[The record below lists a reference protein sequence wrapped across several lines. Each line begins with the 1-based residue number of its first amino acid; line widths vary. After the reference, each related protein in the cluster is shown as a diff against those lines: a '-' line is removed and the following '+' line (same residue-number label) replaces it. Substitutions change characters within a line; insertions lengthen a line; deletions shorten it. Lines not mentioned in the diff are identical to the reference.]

1 MVQKHELSPSAAWYR
16 IETDEQDWA
25 AVPER
30 ELVQLYGQMQLIRRF
45 EEKILDLEKAGLVH
59 GPAHASIGQEAAAVG
74 AMSILRA
81 HDQINGTHRAHHQ
94 VLTKLVNAQ
103 TGTDFDIRAEDYTPR
118 MSDAVYRLM
127 AEIMGLLPGYCEGRG
142 GSMHMRDA
150 ASGVGGTSAIVGG
163 NIPHAVGYALADHV
177 LGRDGIS
184 VTFFGDGASLQGAA
198 YESMNIAAAYKLP
211 VIFFVENNL
220 YAVSTHINDV
230 TAEPRIASRGPM
242 LGFTGIECDGMDVVA
257 VHRAMADAIQI
268 IREGRGPVV
277 IEARCYRH
285 FHQSGSKTGSEFGY
299 RSREEEQEWLKRDPL
314 RIAES
319 RLAALGI
326 LDSAGFTSIDE
337 RVRAVVQSAADQLTE
352 TAPGSNQ
359 LRIPERLWPSPL
371 SVDSGILADP
381 SEIDGLKYREIEDYA
396 EDQLVKSRFV
406 TAAGEALSAAM
417 AADPTIIVLG
427 EDVHRLRG
435 GVSGFTRS
443 ALEQFPGRVLAMPIA
458 ENGFTGVALGAALR
472 GLRPIVEIMFGDF
485 CLVAADQIGNGI
497 AKVRHMFGDGFPVPI
512 VMRVRV
518 SPHTGYGS
526 QHSGDPSALF
536 RLFPGWHVVSPTNAF
551 DYVGLL
557 NTALK
562 SNDPVAIIEHV
573 EFYQRESLMPRDER
587 DYCIPLGKAKV
598 IRPGSACTVLA
609 TSAMV
614 AVAVKVAEETGI
626 DAEIIDMRSIGQLST
641 DWPLV
646 LASVARTNRVIIAE
660 QVASGFTL
668 GRHWIAEIQARAFD
682 DLDHEILHVTGS
694 LSAPVV
700 SAVLNKAALGSAEK
714 LRDAM
719 EVITQYA

>member
-1 MVQKHELSPSAAWYR
+1 MAQKHELKPSAPWYR
-16 IETDEQDWA
+16 IEVDEPDWSN
-25 AVPER
+25 VPAP
-30 ELVQLYGQMQLIRRF
+30 ELVRLYAQMKLIRRF
-45 EEKILDLEKAGLVH
+45 EEKILDLEKAGLIH

-74 AMSILRA
+74 AVSMLRA
-81 HDQINGTHRAHHQ
+81 NDQINGTHRAHHQ

-103 TGTDFDIRAEDYTPR
+103 TEPDFDILSNDFTPR
-118 MSDAVYRLM
+118 MDDAVYRFM
-127 AEIMGLLPGYCEGRG
+127 AEIMGLSPGYCEGRG
-142 GSMHMRDA
+142 GSMHMRHA
-150 ASGVGGTSAIVGG
+150 ESGVAGTSAIVGG
-163 NIPHAVGYALADHV
+163 NIPHAVGYALADNV

-184 VTFFGDGASLQGAA
+184 VAFFGDGASLQGAA

-220 YAVSTHINDV
+220 YAVSTHIDDV

-257 VHRAMADAIQI
+257 VHRAMSDAIET
-268 IREGRGPVV
+268 IRAGRGPVV

-299 RSREEEQEWLKRDPL
+299 RSREEEQEWLKRDPV
-314 RIAES
+314 
-319 RLAALGI
+319 RLAEARLAKLGI
-326 LDSAGFTSIDE
+326 LDNAGLALIDE
-337 RVRAVVQSAADQLTE
+337 RLSAVVQSAANRLTE

-359 LRIPERLWPSPL
+359 LRIPESLWPSAQ
-371 SVDSGILADP
+371 SVDTGILAPP
-381 SEIDGLKYREIEDYA
+381 SEAEGLNYREIEDFA
-396 EDQLVKSRFV
+396 PDQLAKARFV
-406 TAAGEALSAAM
+406 TAAGEALGAAM

-485 CLVAADQIGNGI
+485 CFVAADQIANGI
-497 AKVRHMFGDGFPVPI
+497 AKVRHMFGDGFPVPLI
-512 VMRVRV
+512 MRVRV

-526 QHSGDPSALF
+526 QHSGDPAALF
-536 RLFPGWHVVSPTNAF
+536 RMFPGWHVVSPTTAF

-557 NTALK
+557 NTALRT
-562 SNDPVAIIEHV
+562 NDPVAIIEHV
-573 EFYQRESLMPRDER
+573 EFYQRESLVPRDER
-587 DYCIPLGKAKV
+587 DYCIPFGKAKV
-598 IRPGSACTVLA
+598 VRPGSACTILA
-609 TSAMV
+609 TSVMVPAAMR
-614 AVAVKVAEETGI
+614 VAEETGI
-626 DAEIIDMRSIGQLST
+626 DAEIIDMRSIGQLTT

-646 LASVARTNRVIIAE
+646 LSSIAKTNRVVIVE
-660 QVASGFTL
+660 QVASGLSL

-700 SAVLNKAALGSAEK
+700 SAVLNKAALGSTEK
-714 LRDAM
+714 LRQAM
-719 EVITQYA
+719 ELITESA

>member
-1 MVQKHELSPSAAWYR
+1 MQKRELSPSAAWYR
-16 IETDEQDWA
+16 IETDEADWA

-30 ELVQLYGQMQLIRRF
+30 ELVQLYSQMQLIRRF

-81 HDQINGTHRAHHQ
+81 SDQINGTHRAHHQ

-103 TGTDFDIRAEDYTPR
+103 TTADFDIRAEDFDEGMR
-118 MSDAVYRLM
+118 DAVYRLM
-127 AEIMGLLPGYCEGRG
+127 AEIMGLQPGYCEGRG

-163 NIPHAVGYALADHV
+163 NIPHAVGYALADQV

-257 VHRAMADAIQI
+257 VHRAMADAAEI
-268 IREGRGPVV
+268 IRDGRGPVV

-285 FHQSGSKTGSEFGY
+285 FHQSGSKTGSDFGY

-314 RIAES
+314 RVAEA

-326 LDSAGFTSIDE
+326 LDSAGFAAIDE
-337 RVRAVVQSAADQLTE
+337 RVSAVVQAAANRLTE

-359 LRIPERLWPSPL
+359 LRIPEHLWPSPQT
-371 SVDSGILADP
+371 VDDGILADP
-381 SEIDGLKYREIEDYA
+381 SEVTGLKFREIEDFA
-396 EDQLVKSRFV
+396 EDELVKTRFV
-406 TAAGEALSAAM
+406 TAAGEALGAAM

-485 CLVAADQIGNGI
+485 CLVAADQIGNGV
-497 AKVRHMFGDGFPVPI
+497 AKVRHMFGDGFPVPV
-512 VMRVRV
+512 VMRIRV
-518 SPHTGYGS
+518 SPHNGYGS

-536 RLFPGWHVVSPTNAF
+536 RLFPGWHIVSPTNAF

-587 DYCIPLGKAKV
+587 DYCIPFGKAKIV
-598 IRPGSACTVLA
+598 RPGAACTVLA

-614 AVAVKVAEETGI
+614 GIAQKVAEESGI
-626 DAEIIDMRSIGQLST
+626 DAEIIDMRSVGQLGT

-646 LASVARTNRVIIAE
+646 LASVAKTNRVIVAE
-660 QVASGFTL
+660 QVSSGFTL

-682 DLDHEILHVTGS
+682 ELDHEILHVTGS

-719 EVITQYA
+719 ELITQNA

>member
-1 MVQKHELSPSAAWYR
+1 MVSKSELKPSAPWYR
-16 IETDEQDWA
+16 IDVDQSDWA
-25 AVPER
+25 AVPAD
-30 ELVQLYGQMQLIRRF
+30 QLIRLYSQMKLIRRF

-74 AMSILRA
+74 AVNWLRVD
-81 HDQINGTHRAHHQ
+81 DQINGTHRAHHQ

-103 TGTDFDIRAEDYTPR
+103 TGPDFDPLAQDFTPA
-118 MSDAVYRLM
+118 MSEAVYRFM
-127 AEIMGLLPGYCEGRG
+127 AEIMGLTPGYCEGRG

-150 ASGVGGTSAIVGG
+150 ASGVAGTSAIVGG

-177 LGRDGIS
+177 LHRDGVS
-184 VTFFGDGASLQGAA
+184 VAFFGDGASLQGAT

-220 YAVSTHINDV
+220 YAVSTRIDDV
-230 TAEPRIASRGPM
+230 TAETRISSRGPM

-257 VHRAMADAIQI
+257 VHRAMGEAVDI
-268 IREGRGPVV
+268 IRQGRGPVV
-277 IEARCYRH
+277 IEAMCYRH
-285 FHQSGSKTGSEFGY
+285 FHQSGSKSGSDFGY
-299 RSREEEQEWLKRDPL
+299 RSREEEQEWRQRDPL
-314 RIAES
+314 RLAES
-319 RLAALGI
+319 RLAALGV
-326 LDSAGFTSIDE
+326 LDAAGVATIDE
-337 RVRAVVQSAADQLTE
+337 HVAAVVQQAADRLTE

-359 LRIPERLWPSPL
+359 LRIPDRLWPSAQ
-371 SVDSGILADP
+371 SVDDGILADP
-381 SEIDGLKYREIEDYA
+381 AETAGLKYREIDDYA
-396 EDQLVKSRFV
+396 PDQLVKARFV
-406 TAAGEALSAAM
+406 TAAGEALGAAM
-417 AADPTIIVLG
+417 AADPSIIVLG

-443 ALEQFPGRVLAMPIA
+443 ALEQYPGRVLAMPIA

-485 CLVAADQIGNGI
+485 CLVAADQIGNGV
-497 AKVRHMFGDGFPVPI
+497 AKVRHMFGDGFPVPL

-518 SPHTGYGS
+518 APHTGYGS

-536 RLFPGWHVVSPTNAF
+536 RLFPGWHVVSPTTAF

-557 NTALK
+557 NTALR

-573 EFYQRESLMPRDER
+573 EFYQRESLVPRDER
-587 DYCIPLGKAKV
+587 DYCVPFGKARIV
-598 IRPGSACTVLA
+598 RHGSACTVLA
-609 TSAMV
+609 TSVMV
-614 AVAVKVAEETGI
+614 PMALQVAEETGI
-626 DAEIIDMRSIGQLST
+626 DAEIIDMRSIGQLSV

-646 LASVARTNRVIIAE
+646 LASIARTNRVVIAE
-660 QVASGFTL
+660 QMASGFSL

-700 SAVLNKAALGSAEK
+700 SAVLNKAALGSAQK
-714 LRDAM
+714 LREAL
-719 EVITQYA
+719 ESITQSA

>member
-1 MVQKHELSPSAAWYR
+1 MVSKSELKPSAPWYR
-16 IETDEQDWA
+16 LDVDQSDWA
-25 AVPER
+25 AVPAD
-30 ELVQLYGQMQLIRRF
+30 QLIRLYSQMKLIRRF

-74 AMSILRA
+74 SVDRLRPD
-81 HDQINGTHRAHHQ
+81 DQINGTHRAHHQ

-103 TGTDFDIRAEDYTPR
+103 TRPDFNLLAQDFTPA
-118 MSDAVYRLM
+118 MSEAVYRFM
-127 AEIMGLLPGYCEGRG
+127 AEIMGLAPGYCEGRG

-150 ASGVGGTSAIVGG
+150 ASGVAGTSAIVGG

-177 LGRDGIS
+177 LHRDGIS
-184 VTFFGDGASLQGAA
+184 VAFFGDGASLQGAT

-220 YAVSTHINDV
+220 YAVSTRLDDV
-230 TAEPRIASRGPM
+230 TAETRVSSRGPM

-257 VHRAMADAIQI
+257 VHRAMGEAMDI

-277 IEARCYRH
+277 IEAMCYRY
-285 FHQSGSKTGSEFGY
+285 FHQSGSKKGSDFGY
-299 RSREEEQEWLKRDPL
+299 RSPEEEQEWQKRDPL
-314 RIAES
+314 RLAES
-319 RLAALGI
+319 RLAALGV
-326 LDSAGFTSIDE
+326 LDAAGVVTIDE
-337 RVRAVVQSAADQLTE
+337 RITAVVQQAAERLTE

-359 LRIPERLWPSPL
+359 LRIPERLWPSAQ
-371 SVDSGILADP
+371 SVDDGILADP
-381 SEIDGLKYREIEDYA
+381 AETADLKYREIEDYA
-396 EDQLVKSRFV
+396 PDQLVKARFV
-406 TAAGEALSAAM
+406 TAAGEALGAAM
-417 AADPTIIVLG
+417 ADDPSIIVLG

-443 ALEQFPGRVLAMPIA
+443 ALEQYPGRVLAMPIA

-497 AKVRHMFGDGFPVPI
+497 AKVRHMFGDGFPVPVI
-512 VMRVRV
+512 MRVRV

-573 EFYQRESLMPRDER
+573 EFYQRESLVPRDER
-587 DYCIPLGKAKV
+587 DYCVPFGKAKV
-598 IRPGSACTVLA
+598 VRQGSACTVLA
-609 TSAMV
+609 TSVMV
-614 AVAVKVAEETGI
+614 PTALKVAEETGI
-626 DAEIIDMRSIGQLST
+626 DAEIIDMRSIGQLSV

-646 LASVARTNRVIIAE
+646 LASVAKTNRVVIAE
-660 QVASGFTL
+660 QMASGFSL

-714 LRDAM
+714 LREAL
-719 EVITQYA
+719 EFITQSA

>member
-1 MVQKHELSPSAAWYR
+1 LASKRELSPSAPWYR
-16 IETDEQDWA
+16 IETDESDWA
-25 AVPER
+25 GLPAKK
-30 ELVQLYGQMQLIRRF
+30 LVHLYGQMKLIRCF
-45 EEKILDLEKAGLVH
+45 EEKILELEKAGLVH

-74 AMSILRA
+74 ALAQLQAS
-81 HDQINGTHRAHHQ
+81 DQINGTHRAHHQ
-94 VLTKLVNAQ
+94 VLAKLVNAHTQ
-103 TGTDFDIRAEDYTPR
+103 LDFDLLAQDYTPE

-127 AEIMGLLPGYCEGRG
+127 AEIMGLTPGYCQGRG

-150 ASGVGGTSAIVGG
+150 ASGVAGTSAIVGG

-184 VTFFGDGASLQGAA
+184 VAFFGDGASLQGAT

-220 YAVSTHINDV
+220 YAVSTHIDDV

-257 VHRAMADAIQI
+257 VHRAMSDAVEI

-277 IEARCYRH
+277 VEAKCYRY
-285 FHQSGSKTGSEFGY
+285 FHQSGSKAGSEFGY
-299 RSREEEQEWLKRDPL
+299 RSREEEQEWMKRDPL
-314 RIAES
+314 RLAET
-319 RLAALGI
+319 RLAGLGV
-326 LDSAGFTSIDE
+326 LDSDGIALIEE
-337 RVRAVVQSAADQLTE
+337 RVRAVVQAAADRLTE
-352 TAPGSNQ
+352 PVPGSNQ
-359 LRIPERLWPSPL
+359 LRIPDRLWPSPR
-371 SVDSGILADP
+371 SVDDGILADP
-381 SEIDGLKYREIEDYA
+381 SETQGLKYREIEDFA
-396 EDQLVKSRFV
+396 PEQMVKARFV
-406 TAAGEALSAAM
+406 TAAGEALAAAM
-417 AADPTIIVLG
+417 AANPTIVVLG

-472 GLRPIVEIMFGDF
+472 GLRPVVEIMFGDF
-485 CLVAADQIGNGI
+485 CLVAADQIGNGV
-497 AKVRHMFGDGFPVPI
+497 AKARHMFGSGFPVPV

-536 RLFPGWHVVSPTNAF
+536 RLFPGWHVVQPTTAF

-557 NTALK
+557 NTAFR

-573 EFYQRESLMPRDER
+573 EFYQREGLVPREER
-587 DYCIPLGKAKV
+587 DYCIPFGKAKV

-609 TSAMV
+609 TSVMAPL
-614 AVAVKVAEETGI
+614 AVKVAEETGI
-626 DAEIIDMRSIGQLST
+626 DAEIIDMRSIGQLGT

-646 LASVARTNRVIIAE
+646 LDSLARTNRVVIAE
-660 QVASGFTL
+660 QVASGFSL

-700 SAVLNKAALGSAEK
+700 SASLNKAALGSAEK
-714 LRDAM
+714 LREAM
-719 EVITQYA
+719 EAITKNA

>member
-1 MVQKHELSPSAAWYR
+1 MVSKSELKPSAPWYR
-16 IETDEQDWA
+16 LDVDQSDWA
-25 AVPER
+25 AVPAD
-30 ELVQLYGQMQLIRRF
+30 QLIRLYSQMKLIRRF

-74 AMSILRA
+74 SVDRLRPD
-81 HDQINGTHRAHHQ
+81 DQINGTHRAHHQ

-103 TGTDFDIRAEDYTPR
+103 TQADFNLLAQDFTPA
-118 MSDAVYRLM
+118 MSEAVYRFM
-127 AEIMGLLPGYCEGRG
+127 AEIMGLAPGYCEGRG

-150 ASGVGGTSAIVGG
+150 ASGVAGTSAIVGG

-177 LGRDGIS
+177 LHRDGIS
-184 VTFFGDGASLQGAA
+184 VAFFGDGASLQGAT

-220 YAVSTHINDV
+220 YAVSTRLDDV
-230 TAEPRIASRGPM
+230 TAETRISSRGPM

-257 VHRAMADAIQI
+257 VHRAMGEAVDI
-268 IREGRGPVV
+268 IRQGRGPVV
-277 IEARCYRH
+277 IEAMCYRY
-285 FHQSGSKTGSEFGY
+285 FHQSGSKKGSDFGY
-299 RSREEEQEWLKRDPL
+299 RSPEEEQEWQKRDPL
-314 RIAES
+314 RLAES
-319 RLAALGI
+319 RLAALGV
-326 LDSAGFTSIDE
+326 LDAAGVATIDE
-337 RVRAVVQSAADQLTE
+337 RITAVVQQAAERLTE

-359 LRIPERLWPSPL
+359 LRIPERLWPSAQ
-371 SVDSGILADP
+371 SVDDGILADP
-381 SEIDGLKYREIEDYA
+381 AETADLKYREIEDYA
-396 EDQLVKSRFV
+396 PDQLVKARFV
-406 TAAGEALSAAM
+406 TAAGEALGAAM
-417 AADPTIIVLG
+417 ADDPSIIVLG

-443 ALEQFPGRVLAMPIA
+443 ALEQYPGRVLAMPIA

-497 AKVRHMFGDGFPVPI
+497 AKVRHMFGDGFPVPVI
-512 VMRVRV
+512 MRVRV

-573 EFYQRESLMPRDER
+573 EFYQRESLVPRDER
-587 DYCIPLGKAKV
+587 DYCVPFGKAKV
-598 IRPGSACTVLA
+598 VRQGSACTVLA
-609 TSAMV
+609 TSVMV
-614 AVAVKVAEETGI
+614 PTALKVAEETGI
-626 DAEIIDMRSIGQLST
+626 DAEIIDMRSIGQLSV

-646 LASVARTNRVIIAE
+646 LASVAKTNRVVIAE
-660 QVASGFTL
+660 QMASGFSL

-714 LRDAM
+714 LREAL
-719 EVITQYA
+719 EFITQSA

>member
-1 MVQKHELSPSAAWYR
+1 MASKRELSPSAPWYR
-16 IETDEQDWA
+16 IETDESDWA
-25 AVPER
+25 GLPAKK
-30 ELVQLYGQMQLIRRF
+30 LVHLYGQMKLIRCF
-45 EEKILDLEKAGLVH
+45 EEKILELEKAGLVH

-74 AMSILRA
+74 ALAQLQAS
-81 HDQINGTHRAHHQ
+81 DQINGTHRAHHQ
-94 VLTKLVNAQ
+94 VLAKLVNAHTQ
-103 TGTDFDIRAEDYTPR
+103 LDFDLLAQDYTPE

-127 AEIMGLLPGYCEGRG
+127 AEIMGLTPGYCQGRG

-150 ASGVGGTSAIVGG
+150 ASGVAGTSAIVGG

-184 VTFFGDGASLQGAA
+184 VAFFGDGASLQGAT

-220 YAVSTHINDV
+220 YAVSTHIDDV

-257 VHRAMADAIQI
+257 VHRAMSDAVEI

-277 IEARCYRH
+277 VEAKCYRY
-285 FHQSGSKTGSEFGY
+285 FHQSGSKAGSEFGY
-299 RSREEEQEWLKRDPL
+299 RSREEEQEWMKRDPL
-314 RIAES
+314 RLAET
-319 RLAALGI
+319 RLAGLGV
-326 LDSAGFTSIDE
+326 LDSDGIALIEE
-337 RVRAVVQSAADQLTE
+337 RVRAVVQAAADRLTE
-352 TAPGSNQ
+352 PVPGSNQ
-359 LRIPERLWPSPL
+359 LRIPDRLWPSPR
-371 SVDSGILADP
+371 SVDDGILADP
-381 SEIDGLKYREIEDYA
+381 SETQGLKYREIEDFA
-396 EDQLVKSRFV
+396 PEQMVKARFV
-406 TAAGEALSAAM
+406 TAAGEALAAAM
-417 AADPTIIVLG
+417 AANPTIVVLG

-472 GLRPIVEIMFGDF
+472 GLRPVVEIMFGDF
-485 CLVAADQIGNGI
+485 CLVAADQIGNGV
-497 AKVRHMFGDGFPVPI
+497 AKARHMFGSGFPVPV

-536 RLFPGWHVVSPTNAF
+536 RLFPGWHVVQPTTAF

-557 NTALK
+557 NTAFR

-573 EFYQRESLMPRDER
+573 EFYQREGLVPREER
-587 DYCIPLGKAKV
+587 DYCIPFGKAKV

-609 TSAMV
+609 TSVMAPL
-614 AVAVKVAEETGI
+614 AVKVAEETGI
-626 DAEIIDMRSIGQLST
+626 DAEIIDMRSIGQLGT

-646 LASVARTNRVIIAE
+646 LDSLARTNRVVIAE
-660 QVASGFTL
+660 QVASGFSL

-700 SAVLNKAALGSAEK
+700 SASLNKAALGSAEK
-714 LRDAM
+714 LREAM
-719 EVITQYA
+719 EAITKNA

>member
-1 MVQKHELSPSAAWYR
+1 LARKHDLIPSAPWYR
-16 IETDEQDWA
+16 IETDESDWA
-25 AVPER
+25 ALPEQT
-30 ELVQLYGQMQLIRRF
+30 LVQLYSQMKLIRRF

-59 GPAHASIGQEAAAVG
+59 GPAHASIGQEAAAAG
-74 AMSILRA
+74 ATLLLRPV
-81 HDQINGTHRAHHQ
+81 DQINGTHRAHHQ

-103 TGTDFDIRAEDYTPR
+103 TEPDFDIRTQAFTPP

-127 AEIMGLLPGYCEGRG
+127 AEIMGLTPGYCEGRG

-150 ASGVGGTSAIVGG
+150 ESGVGGTSAIVGG
-163 NIPHAVGYALADHV
+163 NIPHAAGYALADKV

-184 VTFFGDGASLQGAA
+184 VSFFGDGASLQGAA

-220 YAVSTHINDV
+220 YAVSTHIDDV

-257 VHRAMADAIQI
+257 VHRAVSDAIGL
-268 IREGRGPVV
+268 IREGRGPVI
-277 IEARCYRH
+277 IEAKCYRY

-299 RSREEEQEWLKRDPL
+299 RSREEEQEWIARDPL
-314 RIAES
+314 RLAEA
-319 RLAALGI
+319 RLTSLGI
-326 LDSAGFTSIDE
+326 LDNAGIVLIDE
-337 RVRAVVQSAADQLTE
+337 RISATVQSAADRLTE
-352 TAPGSNQ
+352 SVAGSNQ
-359 LRIPERLWPSPL
+359 LRIPDRLWPSAQT
-371 SVDSGILADP
+371 VDDGILADAA
-381 SEIDGLKYREIEDYA
+381 ETDGLKYRELEDYA
-396 EDQLVKSRFV
+396 PDQLEKARFV
-406 TAAGEALSAAM
+406 TAAGEALAAAM
-417 AADPTIIVLG
+417 ALDPTIVVLG

-472 GLRPIVEIMFGDF
+472 GLRPVVEIMFGDF

-497 AKVRHMFGDGFPVPI
+497 AKVRHMFGDGFPVPVI
-512 VMRVRV
+512 MRVRV

-526 QHSGDPSALF
+526 QHSGDPAALF
-536 RLFPGWHVVSPTNAF
+536 RLFPGWHVVSPTTAF

-573 EFYQRESLMPRDER
+573 EFYQRESLVPRDER
-587 DYCIPLGKAKV
+587 DFCIRLGKAKV
-598 IRPGSACTVLA
+598 VRSGTACTVLA

-614 AVAVKVAEETGI
+614 PIAAKVAEETRI
-626 DAEIIDMRSIGQLST
+626 DAEVIDMRSIGQLST
-641 DWPLV
+641 DWPLI
-646 LASVARTNRVIIAE
+646 LASIAKTNRVIIAE
-660 QVASGFTL
+660 QVASGFAL

-714 LRDAM
+714 LREAM
-719 EVITQYA
+719 ELITENA

>member
-1 MVQKHELSPSAAWYR
+1 MVSKSELKPSAPWYR
-16 IETDEQDWA
+16 LDVDQSDWA
-25 AVPER
+25 AVPADR
-30 ELVQLYGQMQLIRRF
+30 LIRLYSQMKLIRRF

-74 AMSILRA
+74 SVDRLRP

-103 TGTDFDIRAEDYTPR
+103 TRPDFNLLAQDFTPA
-118 MSDAVYRLM
+118 MSEAVHRFM
-127 AEIMGLLPGYCEGRG
+127 AEIMGLAPGYCQGRG

-150 ASGVGGTSAIVGG
+150 ASGVAGTSAIVGG

-177 LGRDGIS
+177 LHRDGIS
-184 VTFFGDGASLQGAA
+184 VAFFGDGASLQGAT
-198 YESMNIAAAYKLP
+198 YESMNIAAAYRLP

-220 YAVSTHINDV
+220 YAVSTRLDDV
-230 TAEPRIASRGPM
+230 TAETRISSRGPM

-257 VHRAMADAIQI
+257 VHRAMGEAMDI
-268 IREGRGPVV
+268 IRQGRGPVL
-277 IEARCYRH
+277 IEAMCYRY
-285 FHQSGSKTGSEFGY
+285 FHQSGSKKGSDFGY
-299 RSREEEQEWLKRDPL
+299 RSPEEEREWQKRDPL
-314 RIAES
+314 RLAES
-319 RLAALGI
+319 RLAALGV
-326 LDSAGFTSIDE
+326 LDAAGVVTIDE
-337 RVRAVVQSAADQLTE
+337 RITAVVQQAADRLTE
-352 TAPGSNQ
+352 TVPGSNQ
-359 LRIPERLWPSPL
+359 LRIPERLWPSAQ
-371 SVDSGILADP
+371 SVDDGILADP
-381 SEIDGLKYREIEDYA
+381 AETAGLKYREIEDYA
-396 EDQLVKSRFV
+396 PDQLVKARFV
-406 TAAGEALSAAM
+406 TAAGEALAAAM
-417 AADPTIIVLG
+417 ADDPSIIVLG

-443 ALEQFPGRVLAMPIA
+443 ALEQYPGRVLAMPIA

-497 AKVRHMFGDGFPVPI
+497 AKVRHMFGDGFPVPVI
-512 VMRVRV
+512 MRVRV

-573 EFYQRESLMPRDER
+573 EFYQRESLVPRDER
-587 DYCIPLGKAKV
+587 DYCIPFGKAKV
-598 IRPGSACTVLA
+598 VRQGAACTVLA
-609 TSAMV
+609 TSVMV
-614 AVAVKVAEETGI
+614 PTALKVAEETGI
-626 DAEIIDMRSIGQLST
+626 DAEIIDMRSIGQLSV

-646 LASVARTNRVIIAE
+646 LASVAKTNRVVIAE
-660 QVASGFTL
+660 QMASGFSL

-714 LRDAM
+714 LRKAL
-719 EVITQYA
+719 EFITQSA

>member
-1 MVQKHELSPSAAWYR
+1 MVQKHELSPSAPWYR
-16 IETDEQDWA
+16 IETDEADWA
-25 AVPER
+25 AIPEL
-30 ELVQLYGQMQLIRRF
+30 ELVQLYSQMQLIRRF

-81 HDQINGTHRAHHQ
+81 SDQINGTHRAHHQ

-103 TGTDFDIRAEDYTPR
+103 TAADFDIRAEDFAPE

-127 AEIMGLLPGYCEGRG
+127 AEIMGLTPGYCQGRG

-163 NIPHAVGYALADHV
+163 NIPHGVGYALADQV

-198 YESMNIAAAYKLP
+198 YESMNIAAAYRLP

-257 VHRAMADAIQI
+257 VHRAMADAAEI
-268 IREGRGPVV
+268 IRDGRGPVV

-285 FHQSGSKTGSEFGY
+285 FHQSGSKTGSDFGY

-314 RIAES
+314 RFAEA
-319 RLAALGI
+319 RLATLGI
-326 LDSAGFTSIDE
+326 LDSAGFAAIDE
-337 RVRAVVQSAADQLTE
+337 SVSAVVQVAANRLTE
-352 TAPGSNQ
+352 TAPGSNH
-359 LRIPERLWPSPL
+359 LRIPDHLWPSPG
-371 SVDSGILADP
+371 SVDHGILADP
-381 SEIDGLKYREIEDYA
+381 SDTAGLKFRELEDYS
-396 EDQLVKSRFV
+396 EDEMVKTRFV
-406 TAAGEALSAAM
+406 TAAGEALAAAM

-472 GLRPIVEIMFGDF
+472 GLRPVVEIMFGDF

-497 AKVRHMFGDGFPVPI
+497 AKVRHMFGDGFPVPV
-512 VMRVRV
+512 VMRVRL

-536 RLFPGWHVVSPTNAF
+536 RLFPGWHIVSPTNAF

-573 EFYQRESLMPRDER
+573 EFYQRESLVPRDER
-587 DYCIPLGKAKV
+587 DFCISFGKAKIV
-598 IRPGSACTVLA
+598 RSGSACTVLA

-614 AVAVKVAEETGI
+614 GIAQKVAEETGI
-626 DAEIIDMRSIGQLST
+626 DAEIIDMRSVGQLST

-646 LASVARTNRVIIAE
+646 LSSVAKTNRVIIAE

-700 SAVLNKAALGSAEK
+700 SAVLNKAALGSADK

-719 EVITQYA
+719 ELITQNA

>member
-1 MVQKHELSPSAAWYR
+1 MVTKHELSPSASWYR
-16 IETDEQDWA
+16 IETDQSDWA
-25 AVPER
+25 GLPEKT
-30 ELVQLYGQMQLIRRF
+30 LVHLYGQMKLIRQF

-74 AMSILRA
+74 AIALLRA
-81 HDQINGTHRAHHQ
+81 SDQINGTHRAHHQ

-103 TGTDFDIRAEDYTPR
+103 TRPDFDLLAEDYTPE

-127 AEIMGLLPGYCEGRG
+127 AEIMGLAPGYCAGRG

-163 NIPHAVGYALADHV
+163 NIPHAVGYALADQV
-177 LGRDGIS
+177 LGRDGIA
-184 VTFFGDGASLQGAA
+184 VTFFGDGASLQGAT

-257 VHRAMADAIQI
+257 VHRAMTDAIDI
-268 IREGRGPVV
+268 IREGHGPVV
-277 IEARCYRH
+277 IEAKCYRY
-285 FHQSGSKTGSEFGY
+285 FHQSGGKAGSEFGY
-299 RSREEEQEWLKRDPL
+299 RSREEEQEWALRDPL
-314 RIAES
+314 RMAEA
-319 RLAALGI
+319 RLADLGV
-326 LDSAGFTSIDE
+326 LDSDGVALIDE
-337 RVRAVVQSAADQLTE
+337 RVRAVVQSAAERLTE

-359 LRIPERLWPSPL
+359 LRIPDRLWPSPQ
-371 SVDSGILADP
+371 SVDEGILADP
-381 SEIDGLKYREIEDYA
+381 GETAGLKYREIEDYA
-396 EDQLVKSRFV
+396 PDQLTKTRFV
-406 TAAGEALSAAM
+406 TAAGEALGAAM
-417 AADPTIIVLG
+417 ETDPSIIVMG

-472 GLRPIVEIMFGDF
+472 GLRPVVEIMFGDF

-497 AKVRHMFGDGFPVPI
+497 AKVRHMFGSGFPVPI

-536 RLFPGWHVVSPTNAF
+536 RLFPGWHVVQPTTAF

-557 NTALK
+557 NTALR
-562 SNDPVAIIEHV
+562 SDDPVVIVEHV
-573 EFYQRESLMPRDER
+573 EFYQREGLAPREER
-587 DYCIPLGKAKV
+587 DYCIPFGKAKV
-598 IRPGSACTVLA
+598 LRPGSACTVLA
-609 TSAMV
+609 TSVMAPM
-614 AVAVKVAEETGI
+614 ALKVAQEAGI

-646 LASVARTNRVIIAE
+646 LASVAKTNRVVIAE
-660 QVASGFTL
+660 QVASGFSL

-714 LRDAM
+714 LREAM
-719 EVITQYA
+719 ETITHNA

>member
-1 MVQKHELSPSAAWYR
+1 MVSKSELKPSAPWYR
-16 IETDEQDWA
+16 LDVDQSDWA
-25 AVPER
+25 AVPAD
-30 ELVQLYGQMQLIRRF
+30 QLIRLYSQMKLIRRF

-74 AMSILRA
+74 SVDRLRPD
-81 HDQINGTHRAHHQ
+81 DQINGTHRAHHQ

-103 TGTDFDIRAEDYTPR
+103 TRPDFNLLAQDFTPA
-118 MSDAVYRLM
+118 MSEAVYRFM
-127 AEIMGLLPGYCEGRG
+127 AEIMGLAPGYCEGRG

-150 ASGVGGTSAIVGG
+150 ASGVAGTSAIVGG

-177 LGRDGIS
+177 LHRDGIS
-184 VTFFGDGASLQGAA
+184 VAFFGDGASLQGAT

-211 VIFFVENNL
+211 VIFVVENNL
-220 YAVSTHINDV
+220 YAVSTRLDDV
-230 TAEPRIASRGPM
+230 TAETRISSRGPM

-257 VHRAMADAIQI
+257 VHRAMGEAMDI

-277 IEARCYRH
+277 IEAMCYRY
-285 FHQSGSKTGSEFGY
+285 FHQSGSKKGSDFGY
-299 RSREEEQEWLKRDPL
+299 RSPEEEQEWQKRDPL
-314 RIAES
+314 RLAES
-319 RLAALGI
+319 RLAALGV
-326 LDSAGFTSIDE
+326 LDAAGVATIDE
-337 RVRAVVQSAADQLTE
+337 RITAVVQQAAERLTE

-359 LRIPERLWPSPL
+359 LRIPERLWPSAQ
-371 SVDSGILADP
+371 SVDDGILADP
-381 SEIDGLKYREIEDYA
+381 AETADLKYREIEDYA
-396 EDQLVKSRFV
+396 PDQLVKARFV
-406 TAAGEALSAAM
+406 TAAGEALGAAM
-417 AADPTIIVLG
+417 ADDPSIIVLG

-443 ALEQFPGRVLAMPIA
+443 ALEQYPGRVLAMPIA

-497 AKVRHMFGDGFPVPI
+497 AKVRHMFGDGFPVPVI
-512 VMRVRV
+512 MRVRV

-573 EFYQRESLMPRDER
+573 EFYQRESLVPRDER
-587 DYCIPLGKAKV
+587 DYCVPFGKAKV
-598 IRPGSACTVLA
+598 VRQGSACTVLA
-609 TSAMV
+609 TSVMV
-614 AVAVKVAEETGI
+614 PTALKVAEETGI
-626 DAEIIDMRSIGQLST
+626 DAEIIDMRSIGQLSV

-646 LASVARTNRVIIAE
+646 LASVAKTNRVVIAE
-660 QVASGFTL
+660 QMASGFSL

-714 LRDAM
+714 LREAL
-719 EVITQYA
+719 EFITQSA

>member
-1 MVQKHELSPSAAWYR
+1 MVSKNELKPSAPWYR
-16 IETDEQDWA
+16 IDVDQSDWA
-25 AVPER
+25 AVPADQLIR
-30 ELVQLYGQMQLIRRF
+30 LYGQMKLIRRF

-74 AMSILRA
+74 VVDRLRPD
-81 HDQINGTHRAHHQ
+81 DQINGTHRAHHQ

-103 TGTDFDIRAEDYTPR
+103 TEAGFNPLTQDFAPA
-118 MSDAVYRLM
+118 MSDAVYRFM
-127 AEIMGLLPGYCEGRG
+127 AEIMGLNPGYCEGRG

-150 ASGVGGTSAIVGG
+150 ASGVAGTSAIVGG

-177 LGRDGIS
+177 LHRDGIS
-184 VTFFGDGASLQGAA
+184 VAFFGDGASLQGAA

-220 YAVSTHINDV
+220 YAVSTRIDDV
-230 TAEPRIASRGPM
+230 TAETRISSRGPM

-257 VHRAMADAIQI
+257 VHHAMSEAIDI
-268 IREGRGPVV
+268 IRQGRGPVV
-277 IEARCYRH
+277 IEAMCYRY
-285 FHQSGSKTGSEFGY
+285 FHQSGSKTGSDFGY
-299 RSREEEQEWLKRDPL
+299 RSREEEQEWQERDPL
-314 RIAES
+314 RLAER
-319 RLAALGI
+319 RLAALGV
-326 LDSAGFTSIDE
+326 LDADDLATIDE
-337 RVRAVVQSAADQLTE
+337 RITTVVRQAADRLTE

-359 LRIPERLWPSPL
+359 LRIPERLWPSAQ
-371 SVDSGILADP
+371 SVDDGILADP
-381 SEIDGLKYREIEDYA
+381 AETAGLKYRELEDYA
-396 EDQLVKSRFV
+396 PDQLVQARFV

-417 AADPTIIVLG
+417 AVDPSIIVMG

-443 ALEQFPGRVLAMPIA
+443 ALEQYPGRVLAMPIA

-497 AKVRHMFGDGFPVPI
+497 AKVRHMFGDGFPVPVI
-512 VMRVRV
+512 MRVRV

-536 RLFPGWHVVSPTNAF
+536 RLFPGWHVVSPTSAF

-557 NTALK
+557 NTALR

-573 EFYQRESLMPRDER
+573 EFYQRESLVPRDER
-587 DYCIPLGKAKV
+587 DYCIPFGKAK
-598 IRPGSACTVLA
+598 IARQGSACTVLA
-609 TSAMV
+609 TSVMV
-614 AVAVKVAEETGI
+614 PMALKVAQEAGI
-626 DAEIIDMRSIGQLST
+626 DAEIIDMRSIGQLSV
-641 DWPLV
+641 DWPLI
-646 LASVARTNRVIIAE
+646 LASIAKTNRVVIAE
-660 QVASGFTL
+660 QMASGSSL

-714 LRDAM
+714 LRGAL
-719 EVITQYA
+719 ELITQNA

>member
-1 MVQKHELSPSAAWYR
+1 MARKHDLTPSAPWYR
-16 IETDEQDWA
+16 IETDESDWA
-25 AVPER
+25 ALPEQT
-30 ELVQLYGQMQLIRRF
+30 LVQLYGQMKLIRRF

-74 AMSILRA
+74 VTSLLRPI
-81 HDQINGTHRAHHQ
+81 DQINGTHRAHHQ
-94 VLTKLVNAQ
+94 VLSKLVNAQ
-103 TGTDFDIRAEDYTPR
+103 TEPDFDIRSRAYTPP
-118 MSDAVYRLM
+118 MNDAVYRLM
-127 AEIMGLLPGYCEGRG
+127 AEIMGLTPGYCEGRG

-150 ASGVGGTSAIVGG
+150 ESGVAGTSAIVGG
-163 NIPHAVGYALADHV
+163 NIPHAAGYALADQV

-184 VTFFGDGASLQGAA
+184 VSFFGDGASLQGAA

-220 YAVSTHINDV
+220 YAVSTHIGDV

-257 VHRAMADAIQI
+257 VYRAVSDAIGI
-268 IREGRGPVV
+268 IREGRGPVI
-277 IEARCYRH
+277 IEAQCYRY
-285 FHQSGSKTGSEFGY
+285 FHQSGSKPGSEFGY
-299 RSREEEQEWLKRDPL
+299 RSREEEQEWIDRDPL
-314 RIAES
+314 RLAEA
-319 RLAALGI
+319 RLASLGI
-326 LDSAGFTSIDE
+326 LDNAGVVLIDE
-337 RVRAVVQSAADQLTE
+337 RITAAVQAAADRLTE
-352 TAPGSNQ
+352 PVPGSNQ
-359 LRIPERLWPSPL
+359 LRIPERLWPSVET
-371 SVDSGILADP
+371 VDDGILADP
-381 SEIDGLKYREIEDYA
+381 SETDGLKYRELEDYA
-396 EDQLVKSRFV
+396 PDQLVKTRFV
-406 TAAGEALSAAM
+406 TAAGEALAAAM
-417 AADPTIIVLG
+417 AADPTIVVLG

-472 GLRPIVEIMFGDF
+472 GLRPVVEIMFGDF

-497 AKVRHMFGDGFPVPI
+497 AKVRHMFGDGFPVPVI
-512 VMRVRV
+512 MRVRV

-526 QHSGDPSALF
+526 QHSGDPAALF
-536 RLFPGWHVVSPTNAF
+536 RMFPGWHVVSPTTAF

-573 EFYQRESLMPRDER
+573 EFYQRESLVPRDER
-587 DYCIPLGKAKV
+587 DFCLRIGKAKV
-598 IRPGSACTVLA
+598 ARPGAACTVLA

-614 AVAVKVAEETGI
+614 PIATKVANDSGI
-626 DAEIIDMRSIGQLST
+626 DAEVIDMRSIGQLST
-641 DWPLV
+641 DWPLI
-646 LASVARTNRVIIAE
+646 LASIAKTNRVIIAE
-660 QVASGFTL
+660 QVASGFAL

-714 LRDAM
+714 LREAM
-719 EVITQYA
+719 ELITENA

>member
-1 MVQKHELSPSAAWYR
+1 VQKHALSPSAAWYR
-16 IETDEQDWA
+16 IETDESDWA
-25 AVPER
+25 AVPEP
-30 ELVQLYGQMQLIRRF
+30 ELVQFYSQMLLIRRF

-59 GPAHASIGQEAAAVG
+59 GPAHASIGQEASAVG

-81 HDQINGTHRAHHQ
+81 NDQINGTHRAHHQ

-103 TGTDFDIRAEDYTPR
+103 TEADFDIRAQDYTPP
-118 MSDAVYRLM
+118 MSDAVYRLT

-150 ASGVGGTSAIVGG
+150 ASGVAGTSAIVGG
-163 NIPHAVGYALADHV
+163 NIPHAVGYALADRV

-184 VTFFGDGASLQGAA
+184 VTFFGDGASLQGAT

-220 YAVSTHINDV
+220 YAVSTHITDV

-257 VHRAMADAIQI
+257 VHRAMADAREI
-268 IREGRGPVV
+268 IRDGRGPVV

-285 FHQSGSKTGSEFGY
+285 FHQSGGKTGSDFGY
-299 RSREEEQEWLKRDPL
+299 RSREEEQEWLARDPL
-314 RIAES
+314 LLAER

-326 LDSAGFTSIDE
+326 LDPAGLAAIDD
-337 RVRAVVQSAADQLTE
+337 RARAVVQSAAERLTE

-359 LRIPERLWPSPL
+359 LRIKEHLWPSPQ
-371 SVDSGILADP
+371 SVDTGILADP
-381 SEIDGLKYREIEDYA
+381 RETEGLKFREIEDFA
-396 EDQLVKSRFV
+396 EDELVKTRFV
-406 TAAGEALSAAM
+406 TAAGEALGAAM

-512 VMRVRV
+512 VLRVRV

-536 RLFPGWHVVSPTNAF
+536 RLFPGWHVVSPTSAF

-557 NTALK
+557 NTALR

-573 EFYQRESLMPRDER
+573 EFYQREGLVPRDER
-587 DYCIPLGKAKV
+587 DYCIPFGKAKV
-598 IRPGSACTVLA
+598 VRAGSACTVLA

-614 AVAVKVAEETGI
+614 PVAVRVAEEAGI
-626 DAEIIDMRSIGQLST
+626 DAEVIDMRSIGQLTT
-641 DWPLV
+641 DWGTV
-646 LASVARTNRVIIAE
+646 LASVAKTNRVVIAE
-660 QVASGFTL
+660 QVSSGFAL
-668 GRHWIAEIQARAFD
+668 GRNWIAEIQARAFD

-700 SAVLNKAALGSAEK
+700 SAVLNKAALGSADK
-714 LRDAM
+714 LREAM
-719 EVITQYA
+719 ELITQNA

>member
-1 MVQKHELSPSAAWYR
+1 MARKHDLIPSAPWYR
-16 IETDEQDWA
+16 IETDESDWA
-25 AVPER
+25 ALPEQT
-30 ELVQLYGQMQLIRRF
+30 LVQLYSQMKLIRRF

-59 GPAHASIGQEAAAVG
+59 GPAHASIGQEAAAAG
-74 AMSILRA
+74 ATLLLRPV
-81 HDQINGTHRAHHQ
+81 DQINGTHRAHHQ

-103 TGTDFDIRAEDYTPR
+103 TEPDFDIRTQAFTPP

-127 AEIMGLLPGYCEGRG
+127 AEIMGLTPGYCEGRG

-150 ASGVGGTSAIVGG
+150 ESGVSGTSAIVGG
-163 NIPHAVGYALADHV
+163 NIPHAAGYALADKV

-184 VTFFGDGASLQGAA
+184 VSFFGDGASLQGAA

-220 YAVSTHINDV
+220 YAVSTHIDDV

-257 VHRAMADAIQI
+257 VHRAVSDAIGI
-268 IREGRGPVV
+268 IREGRGPVI
-277 IEARCYRH
+277 IEAKCYRY

-299 RSREEEQEWLKRDPL
+299 RSRQEEQEWIVRDPL
-314 RIAES
+314 RLAEA
-319 RLAALGI
+319 RLTSLGI
-326 LDSAGFTSIDE
+326 LDNAGIVLIDE
-337 RVRAVVQSAADQLTE
+337 RISATVQSAADRLTE
-352 TAPGSNQ
+352 PVAGSNQ
-359 LRIPERLWPSPL
+359 LRIPDRLWPSAQT
-371 SVDSGILADP
+371 VDDGILANA
-381 SEIDGLKYREIEDYA
+381 SETDGLKYRELEDYA
-396 EDQLVKSRFV
+396 PDRLEKARFV
-406 TAAGEALSAAM
+406 TAAGEALAAAM
-417 AADPTIIVLG
+417 ALDPTIVVLG

-472 GLRPIVEIMFGDF
+472 GLRPVVEIMFGDF

-497 AKVRHMFGDGFPVPI
+497 AKVRHMFGDGFPVPVI
-512 VMRVRV
+512 MRVRV

-526 QHSGDPSALF
+526 QHSGDPAALF
-536 RLFPGWHVVSPTNAF
+536 RLFPGWHVVSPTTAF

-573 EFYQRESLMPRDER
+573 EFYQRESLVPRDER
-587 DYCIPLGKAKV
+587 DFCIRIGKAKV
-598 IRPGSACTVLA
+598 VRSGTACTVLA

-614 AVAVKVAEETGI
+614 PIAAKVAEETRI
-626 DAEIIDMRSIGQLST
+626 DAEVIDMRSIGQLST
-641 DWPLV
+641 DWPLI
-646 LASVARTNRVIIAE
+646 LASIAKTNRVIIAE
-660 QVASGFTL
+660 QVASGFAL

-714 LRDAM
+714 LREAM
-719 EVITQYA
+719 ELITENA